1 MTLIRNKT
9 LRYALIAAAA
19 LVALVVALPFVVPV
33 GVYRD
38 RIESAAENATGRNL
52 TIEGPL
58 RLMLFPHLGLRA
70 QQVTFANMPGGRAAA
85 MANIGDIELSVR
97 LLPLLTGHIALDEIV
112 LDHPDIE
119 LEVDAQGQANW
130 KFQKIAKANAGGSS
144 VTLPIGTEFSGIKIS
159 DGRIVYDNAKTGTH
173 RAIDHVNAT
182 VGITRL
188 DHPVTVGGN
197 FTIGEHKADFVA
209 RVVTLKS
216 LLGNG
221 TTALDLSVTSD
232 MMQASFKGL
241 LAPEGGLNGLFK
253 LDTGSLRAMAAWL
266 GETLPA
272 GGGLGALSLT
282 AQIDSKEKVT
292 KLSPLRLSLDR
303 QMMAGDLSVDNRG
316 DVPVLDG
323 TLTIDHLDLN
333 PYLASGGGHGGGSA
347 GTGWS
352 REPISLALLKK
363 IDGKLTLTT
372 GALRLRGL
380 HLGHTTL
387 MLTLDRGALT
397 ARLDPINL
405 YGGTGQAEL
414 AVNGEDIR
422 NSLAFHNVALR
433 PFLADTLGITSIE
446 GVGALNLDV
455 TSHGSSAYAVM
466 HAINGRGAITAVQGR
481 FRGIDMGRIAR
492 TIQTVLGAGSTGDVA
507 STDFHDMGGSFVITQ
522 GVLASRD
529 FHLAGPVLQAAGQ
542 GTIDIG
548 NRTIDFRIV
557 PKAAVAGASI
567 GVPFRMR
574 GSWDHV
580 HYLPDLGGLV
590 NGVMQNLE
598 SGRAPL
604 KDLFGGGD
612 KSQDQNNPKKKK
624 KNIGDALKNMFGIH

>member
-9 LRYALIAAAA
+9 LRYALIAVAA
-19 LVALVVALPFVVPV
+19 LVVVVLALPFVVPV

-38 RIESAAENATGRNL
+38 RIENAAENATGRNL

-112 LDHPDIE
+112 LDHPEIE

-130 KFQKIAKANAGGSS
+130 KFQKIAKQSGASS
-144 VTLPIGTEFSGIKIS
+144 VSLPIGTEFSGIKIS

-173 RAIDHVNAT
+173 RAIDHVNAM

-188 DHPVTVGGN
+188 DHPVTVDGN
-197 FTIGEHKADFVA
+197 FTIGEHKADFVV

-221 TTALDLSVTSD
+221 TTGLDLSVTSD
-232 MMQASFKGL
+232 MLQASFKGL

-253 LDTGSLRAMAAWL
+253 LDTASLRAMSAWL
-266 GETLPA
+266 GEPLPA
-272 GGGLGALSLT
+272 GGGLGPLSLT

-292 KLSPLRLSLDR
+292 KLSPLRLSLDH
-303 QMMAGDLSVDNRG
+303 QMLAGDLTVDNRS
-316 DVPVLDG
+316 DVPAIDG
-323 TLTIDHLDLN
+323 TLTVDHLDFN
-333 PYLASGGGHGGGSA
+333 PYLASSGHGSGSA
-347 GTGWS
+347 ASGWS
-352 REPISLALLKK
+352 REPISMALLKK
-363 IDGKLTLTT
+363 IDGKLRLTA

-397 ARLDPINL
+397 AQLDPVML
-405 YGGTGQAEL
+405 YGGTGTAEL
-414 AVNGEDIR
+414 AVNGDDIR
-422 NSLAFHNVALR
+422 NSLAFRNVALK

-446 GVGALNLDV
+446 GVGALNLNV

-466 HAINGRGAITAVQGR
+466 HAINGRGSITATQGR

-492 TIQTVLGAGSTGDVA
+492 TIQSVLGAGATGDVA
-507 STDFHDMGGSFVITQ
+507 STDFHEMGGSFAITQ
-522 GVLASRD
+522 GVLANRD
-529 FHLAGPVLQAAGQ
+529 FHLAGPVVQVTGQ
-542 GTIDIG
+542 GSIDIG
-548 NRTIDFRIV
+548 NRSIDFRIV

-567 GVPFRMR
+567 GVPFRVR

-590 NGVMQNLE
+590 GGVMQNLE

-604 KDLFGGGD
+604 KGLFGGGD
-612 KSQDQNNPKKKK
+612 KSQDPNAPKKKK
-624 KNIGDALKNMFGIH
+624 KNVGDALKNMFGIH